1 MRVFGSGVA
10 LACYALLAA
19 AYAGGAVVPLM
30 NNDSAHHA
38 AIALH
43 IHETGNWSHLVTQ
56 GKDYLDKP
64 HLLFWLAAL
73 SFKFFGVNALA
84 YKLPSLLFSILA
96 VHATVRLGTMLHS
109 ETSGRLAGV
118 ILASAFA
125 FMLANNDVRM
135 DAILTGAI
143 IFSTWQL
150 VAFAG
155 RGSSGGRQPLTLA
168 ALGLA
173 LGFATKGMIG
183 AVMPLIAVFLYLV
196 YLRDWR
202 RLFDPGWLRLAL
214 RALLFI
220 SPVLVAYFRQFGV
233 DGVKFILWS
242 QNIERLAG
250 ERFGNAGA
258 DDPLFFYHTFLW
270 AFLPWS
276 PLALWSLASSLR
288 RLTHDRFWPR
298 ARGEALTLGT
308 IVTMFCIMSVS
319 QFKLPHYLN
328 ILLPFFAIHLA
339 GWLPARLVHPGGRRM
354 VLWVQIA
361 VLAALVAV
369 AFLVNAWMFPL
380 RDGRIA
386 VAAVALLLSGV
397 VLARHAPC
405 AARPVIASVCGVAV
419 FWLLLNFNFYPRL
432 LAYQAGSTL
441 GVKAMTL
448 GLAPDSLY
456 FLAGGGRAASFD
468 IATGRLTPEIGLEEL
483 ERIDAPVVLY
493 ADATDREMIE
503 AAKLL
508 FDVLEYSPDY
518 RVTRLRMRFLDP
530 NTRARTLR
538 PVYLL
543 RIRPRVTT
551 ADGDAP

>member
-1 MRVFGSGVA
+1 MRIFGSGAA
-10 LACYALLAA
+10 LACYTLLAA
-19 AYAGGAVVPLM
+19 AYVGGALAPLM

-43 IHETGNWSHLVTQ
+43 IHETGEWSRLITQ

-73 SFKFFGVNALA
+73 SFKFLGVNAFA

-96 VHATVRLGTMLHS
+96 VHSTIRLGTMLHS
-109 ETSGRLAGV
+109 AASGRLAGV

-150 VAFAG
+150 LAFADHDG
-155 RGSSGGRQPLTLA
+155 NELKRRQHLTLG

-183 AVMPLIAVFLYLV
+183 VAMPLIAVFLYLV
-196 YLRDWR
+196 YLCDWR
-202 RLFDPGWLRLAL
+202 RLFDPGWLILAPL
-214 RALLFI
+214 VLLFI
-220 SPVLVAYFRQFGV
+220 SPVLVAYFQQFGV

-308 IVTMFCIMSVS
+308 IVTMFSIISLS

-339 GWLPARLVHPGGRRM
+339 GWLPARLVHPGGRRA
-354 VLWVQIA
+354 LLRVQAAVFA
-361 VLAALVAV
+361 VLAIA
-369 AFLVNAWMFPL
+369 AFLLNAWIFPL
-380 RDGRIA
+380 RDWRIGA
-386 VAAVALLLSGV
+386 GTAALLLAGIGFVSRWPR
-397 VLARHAPC
+397 AS
-405 AARPVIASVCGVAV
+405 RPMIVSVCVAAA

-441 GVKAMTL
+441 GGKAMTM
-448 GLAPDSLY
+448 GIAPESLY

-468 IATGRLTPEIGLEEL
+468 IATGRLTPDIGLEEL
-483 ERIDAPVVLY
+483 GKIETPVVLY
-493 ADATDREMIE
+493 ATAADREVLE
-503 AAKLL
+503 AAELPI
-508 FDVLEYSPDY
+508 DVLEYSPDY
-518 RVTRLRMRFLDP
+518 RVTRLKMRFLDP
-530 NTRARTLR
+530 RTRTRELR

-543 RIRPRVTT
+543 RVRPRESGI
-551 ADGDAP
+551 GDS